1 MNLPEKKIIL
11 RSPSEDDKEKIK
23 DILENIKKDIN
34 KPEINTGYIKAESG
48 IGKAVEEFYSVG
60 EKMEGMNL
68 VDKPGLIDEII
79 QTKDKD

>member
-34 KPEINTGYIKAESG
+34 KPEINTGYIKAESC